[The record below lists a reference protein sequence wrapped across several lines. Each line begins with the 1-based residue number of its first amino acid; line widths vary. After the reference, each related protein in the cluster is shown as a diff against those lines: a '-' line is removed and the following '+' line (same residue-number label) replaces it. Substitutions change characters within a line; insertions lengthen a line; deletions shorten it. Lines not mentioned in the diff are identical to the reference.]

1 VISGHG
7 HVRLVVHHRRSVRLA
22 AGGAL
27 PLFLSLALLGVRP
40 SLAQSKPDSAAGFA
54 AISAKA
60 DAARDAD
67 RLDQAIPLYKAALAV
82 RPAWKEGWWSLG
94 TILYDQNSYSAA
106 AHAFRRLLASDPKNG
121 TAHLMLGLCEYQLN
135 LDDSALQ
142 DLQKAKELGVR
153 KDDQLPHVLLYHEA
167 MLELRKGQ
175 YESALEALRFLVKE
189 GVHSDELDAA
199 LGMGVLLLRP
209 KNAPAEGS
217 SEQQVILRAGRAEEL
232 SLAKKLDAAKK
243 SYDALV
249 QDFPEFPNVHYAYG
263 RFLLTV
269 DDPESAVAQ
278 FEQEIKNNPGHTRAR
293 LQIAVTHY
301 RVDSAAGIPYAL
313 EVIKLDPNYPFGHYL
328 LGLLYYDSGDTAQSI
343 PELETAARMVPR
355 EAQFQFA
362 LGNAYARVGRKEDA
376 ARARASFL
384 RLKEK
389 TQTPGEPTSY
399 GEQRPLRLDST
410 GSVPDAE
417 GNKHP

>member
-1 VISGHG
+1 VIRGYG
-7 HVRLVVHHRRSVRLA
+7 HVRLTVQQAGSVRA
-22 AGGAL
+22 SGNAL
-27 PLFLSLALLGVRP
+27 LLLVSLASLCVLP
-40 SLAQSKPDSAAGFA
+40 SLAQNKPGSAARFA
-54 AISAKA
+54 VISAKA
-60 DAARDAD
+60 DAARDAE
-67 RLDQAIPLYKAALAV
+67 RLDEAIPLYKTALSI
-82 RPAWKEGWWSLG
+82 RPAWTEGWWSLG
-94 TILYDQNSYSAA
+94 TILYDQNSYPGA
-106 AHAFRRLLASDPKNG
+106 AHAFRRLLSYDPKNG
-121 TAHLMLGLCEYQLN
+121 TAHLMLGLCEYQLD

-142 DLQKAKELGVR
+142 DLEKAKELGVR
-153 KDDQLPHVLLYHEA
+153 KDDQLPQVLLYHEA

-189 GVHSDELDAA
+189 GVRSEELDAA

-217 SEQQVILRAGRAEEL
+217 PERQVVLRAGRAEEL
-232 SLAKKLDAAKK
+232 SLAKKLDEAKQSYAAL
-243 SYDALV
+243 A
-249 QDFPEFPNVHYAYG
+249 QEFPQFPNVHYAYG

-269 DDPESAVAQ
+269 DDPEDAVTQ

-301 RVDSAAGIPYAL
+301 RVDSAAGIPYAQ
-313 EVIKLDPNYPFGHYL
+313 EVVKLDPNYPFGHYL
-328 LGLLYYDSGDTAQSI
+328 LGLLYYDSGDAAQSI

-362 LGNAYARVGRKEDA
+362 LGNAYARAGRKEEA
-376 ARARASFL
+376 ARARALFR

-389 TQTPGEPTSY
+389 TPTNGEPTTY

-410 GSVPDAE
+410 GSAPVTE
-417 GNKHP
+417 GNKRP